1 MSNNK
6 REACLSFPGSSSGK
20 ESQAKA
26 GDVTDMDSIP
36 GLGSSP
42 GGRHGDPLHYSCL
55 ENPMDRGAWRP
66 TAHSVTKS
74 PTDWRNLA
82 RTQAGAYLT
91 MFMQCKLLSLRIQ
104 KVIWSLSSFCKAP
117 GGTRGSLPAGY
128 WGVGTPT
135 QVELFWTLPAAP
147 VPMTGRKSLLFQKY
161 FCVLLCNFVNFQMC
175 CAQPKR
181 IYF

>member
-1 MSNNK
+1 MSSNK
-6 REACLSFPGSSSGK
+6 RKACLSFPGSSSGK

-36 GLGSSP
+36 GLGRSP
-42 GGRHGDPLHYSCL
+42 GGGHGDPLHYSCL

-91 MFMQCKLLSLRIQ
+91 MFMQCKLLSLSGFRRLYGHWVVSAKPQ
-104 KVIWSLSSFCKAP
+104 GEQGDHYQLDTEEWGRLLRLSCSEHCQQPQFPWPEESHYCFRN
-117 GGTRGSLPAGY
+117 T
-128 WGVGTPT
+128 
-135 QVELFWTLPAAP
+135 
-147 VPMTGRKSLLFQKY
+147 
-161 FCVLLCNFVNFQMC
+161 FVCF
-175 CAQPKR
+175 
-181 IYF
+181 YVTS